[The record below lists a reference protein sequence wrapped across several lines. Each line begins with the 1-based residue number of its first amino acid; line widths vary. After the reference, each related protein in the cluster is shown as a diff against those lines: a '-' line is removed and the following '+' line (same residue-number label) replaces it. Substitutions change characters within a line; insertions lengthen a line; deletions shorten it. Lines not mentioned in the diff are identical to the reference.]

1 MSVAVNTRIT
11 PSVGGWVACIFCEHS
26 DNRFRVRTG
35 RISTFETTTDRP
47 VTPVWRA
54 THSFRLTE
62 SIIVET
68 SVICES
74 APRDV
79 TFCSLTPLTVF
90 YVFKA
95 HKSVPSLVRH
105 VGLTVITGSFMLIH
119 SPFYVT
125 DGPDCY
131 TKLCIV
137 TLDRKIREVTQIS

>member
-1 MSVAVNTRIT
+1 MTFVLVTRSLFDGNCCISEAVNTRTT
-11 PSVGGWVACIFCEHS
+11 PSLGGWVACIFCEHS

-35 RISTFETTTDRP
+35 HISTFETTTDRP
-47 VTPVWRA
+47 VTPVCRA

-62 SIIVET
+62 SIIVEP

-74 APRDV
+74 APSDV
-79 TFCSLTPLTVF
+79 TFCSLAPLTVL

-105 VGLTVITGSFMLIH
+105 VGLTVIAGSFMLIH

-125 DGPDCY
+125 A
-131 TKLCIV
+131 
-137 TLDRKIREVTQIS
+137 